1 MSSLKKYAGILRILA
16 KAKPSVVRAI
26 IKDADTDLI
35 YLLSECAVNILKGN
49 VKLTKINKAKLRKHS
64 GKLRKLAS
72 KKINLNKRREII
84 QKGSGF
90 ISSMVLPNLHKL
102 PGIIKKVKKIVK
114 IIKKGAAVAKKSR
127 PTRRSP
133 F

>member
-16 KAKPSVVRAI
+16 KAKLSVIRAI
-26 IKDADTDLI
+26 IKDSDTDLI

-114 IIKKGAAVAKKSR
+114 IIKKGVAVAKKSR